1 MFYLFPRG
9 RHGPFFHFI
18 LAGVGVA
25 LIIFALVVTSASRL
39 VLVIGGIAIVVGLAR
54 GIASLTGARRD
65 GSTGAPNR

>member
-1 MFYLFPRG
+1 MFYLSRG

-18 LAGVGVA
+18 CAGVGVA
-25 LIIFALVVTSASRL
+25 LIVFALVVTSASRL

-65 GSTGAPNR
+65 SSMGAPDR